1 MHILHIIIGLPII
14 WFIFCHFWHFCG
26 FLFWQVDRLSE
37 ETARAFSAYDRP
49 SDQLTCQPLFTMQRN
64 DVNVNLPRS
73 SFSLAVQRCK
83 VQNISKSLI
92 AIILKRWHRLKRN
105 WPQFHVLNFSFA
117 LVISLRLLLLSFVSP
132 VTTEKRISLSFQKHR
147 WIWPKYRPD
156 HTF

>member
-1 MHILHIIIGLPII
+1 MHILHIIIGFPII

-26 FLFWQVDRLSE
+26 FLFWQVDRLSD